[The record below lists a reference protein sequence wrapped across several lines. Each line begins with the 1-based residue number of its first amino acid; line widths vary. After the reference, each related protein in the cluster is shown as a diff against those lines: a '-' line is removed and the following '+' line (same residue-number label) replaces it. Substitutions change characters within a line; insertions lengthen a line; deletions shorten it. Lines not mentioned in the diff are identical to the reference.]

1 MLIRVSNGSY
11 ESSTMYNPEVE
22 DVVYFDNVDRAKR
35 YVEEKLAGEDWSANH
50 PGMVFD
56 MYVYDKQYFTGAGIS
71 AFMIK
76 AFKFY
81 KIEMV

>member
-1 MLIRVSNGSY
+1 MLIKVSNGSY
-11 ESSTMYNPEVE
+11 DALTMYNPKIEYTA
-22 DVVYFDNVDRAKR
+22 YFDNIDKAKGF
-35 YVEEKLAGEDWSANH
+35 VEGRLVGENWSANH

-56 MYVYDKQYFTGAGIS
+56 MYVYDKQYFSVVGGQ
-71 AFMIK
+71 IK

>member
-11 ESSTMYNPEVE
+11 NSDTMYEPEIE
-22 DVVYFDNVDRAKR
+22 DTRYFDNIDKAKG
-35 YVEEKLAGEDWSANH
+35 YVEGRLAGENWSANH

-56 MYVYDKQYFTGAGIS
+56 MYVYDKQYFSVVGGQ
-71 AFMIK
+71 IK
-76 AFKFY
+76 AFKFF

>member
-1 MLIRVSNGSY
+1 MY
-11 ESSTMYNPEVE
+11 EPEIE
-22 DVVYFDNVDRAKR
+22 DTRYFDNIDKAKG
-35 YVEEKLAGEDWSANH
+35 YVEGRLAGENWSANH

-56 MYVYDKQYFTGAGIS
+56 MYVYDKQYFSVAGGQ
-71 AFMIK
+71 IK